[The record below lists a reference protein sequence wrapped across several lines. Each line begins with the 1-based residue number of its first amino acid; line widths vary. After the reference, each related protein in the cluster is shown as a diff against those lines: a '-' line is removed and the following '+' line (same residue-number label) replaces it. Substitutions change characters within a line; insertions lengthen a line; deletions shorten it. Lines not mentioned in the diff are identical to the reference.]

1 MQITFT
7 FADGRTVAAKV
18 LPIDR
23 IMFERKFSTSV
34 IQAATVDQ
42 REEYFLWLGW
52 HALNRQGQAS
62 DDFDAWLATV
72 ADYETG
78 VEAEVPSDPV
88 ANTGS

>member
-1 MQITFT
+1 MQIQFTFT
-7 FADGRTVAAKV
+7 DGRTVAAKV

-34 IQAATVDQ
+34 MQAATVDQ

-52 HALNRQGQAS
+52 HALHRQGQAS
-62 DDFDAWLATV
+62 EDFDSWLGTV
-72 ADYETG
+72 ADYDSG
-78 VEAEVPSDPV
+78 GDPEVPSDPV